1 MMNQFGTT
9 VIIYTIE
16 DLLLNVYRYRHCN
29 HKLGNMYSKIKHEP
43 SLNMQHI
50 VYVIAERYNTT
61 GTFYD
66 ADIPEMQIQCVMK
79 RIIN

>member
-1 MMNQFGTT
+1 
-9 VIIYTIE
+9 
-16 DLLLNVYRYRHCN
+16 
-29 HKLGNMYSKIKHEP
+29 MYSKIKHEP
-43 SLNMQHI
+43 SFNMQHI

-61 GTFYD
+61 GTFYY